1 MAKKINNLIQSCNVL
16 VAPLDWGL
24 GHATRCIPVIKCL
37 QESGFN
43 VYVAATGKN
52 RILLENELSGVN
64 FIELRGYNIIYSKG
78 KNNFK
83 LKLLSQLPKI
93 LKAVKQENKWLNQVI
108 QKYAIKIVISDNR
121 FGLHNADVYSVFITH
136 QLHIETGIKFF
147 NRIAQKINYA
157 YIQKFSECWV
167 PDFADEPS
175 LAGELSHPQKNP
187 SIPIK
192 YIGPQSRLKRTVTAK
207 LYDLVIMLSGP
218 EPQRTNLE
226 KLFLEEIL
234 PGTSKKILFIR
245 GMPASLQTLPNREN
259 IIFYNHVKSEKLS
272 EILCAAKMVVCR
284 GGYSTVMDLV
294 ALQVNA
300 LLIATPGQ
308 TEQEYLALH
317 LHKTGYFQ
325 YIKQDAGAIK
335 IALNY
340 SIQKTQ
346 FPLTNNYLLKKA
358 VEDLRSIAG
367 K

>member
-1 MAKKINNLIQSCNVL
+1 MTKKINNSIQSCNVL
-16 VAPLDWGL
+16 VTPLDWGL
-24 GHATRCIPVIKCL
+24 GHATRCIPIIKCL

-43 VYVAATGKN
+43 VYVATEGKN
-52 RILLENELSGVN
+52 RILLEIELSGVN
-64 FIELRGYNIIYSKG
+64 FIELHGYNIVYSKG
-78 KNNFK
+78 KNNFR
-83 LKLLSQLPKI
+83 LKLFSQLPKI
-93 LKAVKQENKWLNQVI
+93 LRAVKQENKWLNQII

-121 FGLHNADVYSVFITH
+121 FGLHNTNVYSIFITH
-136 QLHIETGIKFF
+136 QLHIETGSIFF

-157 YIQKFSECWV
+157 YIEKFNECWV
-167 PDFADEPS
+167 PDFAKEPS
-175 LAGELSHPQKNP
+175 LAGKLSHPQKNP

-192 YIGPQSRLKRTVTAK
+192 YIGPQSRLKQIETAK

-226 KLFLEEIL
+226 KLFLDEIL
-234 PGTSKKILFIR
+234 PGTIKKILFIR
-245 GMPASLQTLPNREN
+245 GMPESLQTLPNREN
-259 IIFYNHVKSEKLS
+259 IIFYNHVKSEILS

-317 LHKTGYFQ
+317 LNKTGYFQ
-325 YIKQDAGAIK
+325 YILQDAEVIK
-335 IALNY
+335 MALDN
-340 SIQKTQ
+340 SLQKTQ

-358 VEDLRSIAG
+358 VEELPRIAG
-367 K
+367 